1 MLVHVLLVPLHNIG
15 ILLIIFVLLVLLQD
29 KWQIVQHV
37 QMLQHVQVVEL
48 DINFKMDHVLH
59 VQVTLELV
67 VVVIIIMFVQVVQL
81 IIQCYQIIH
90 VHNVQAIV
98 VQDVLITLELTMLH
112 IKQFVVNVMIHIIW
126 MIIYNVL
133 LVNKVEIKH

>member
-81 IIQCYQIIH
+81 IIQCYQIVH

-98 VQDVLITLELTMLH
+98 VQDVLITLELTMQH